1 MDHKTF
7 LASLE
12 LDEKAALTKRSDA
25 AGLQH
30 LALHMGAILC
40 FSFPIFFETM
50 LGWLFVLPLG
60 ILLVFLFTLLHE
72 TSHNTPFES
81 AWLNLWIGR
90 ICGFILFLP
99 PKWFQ
104 YFHFAHHRHTNDP
117 EHDPELEGG
126 KPETWPQYL
135 WHLTGIPVWHSHG
148 KMLLQNALGKTHA
161 SYIPQKRWHDVRL
174 ESLTMIALYVLVFA
188 VAWVFEARWV
198 LTCWLLPLLL
208 GQPFL
213 RLYLLA
219 EHGHCPPV
227 SNMFENTRTTFTSR
241 LVRFLA
247 WNMPYHAEHHAY
259 PAVPFHRLPELHQKT
274 QAHLAST
281 SSSYHAFHRE
291 YQRELR

>member
-1 MDHKTF
+1 LNHKTF
-7 LASLE
+7 LASLN

-25 AGLQH
+25 AGLRH
-30 LALHMGAILC
+30 LALYMGAIL
-40 FSFPIFFETM
+40 FFALPIYFDAP
-50 LGWLFVLPLG
+50 LWWLTVLPLG
-60 ILLVFLFTLLHE
+60 IFLVFLFTLLHE

-81 AWLNLWIGR
+81 TWLNLWVGR

-117 EHDPELEGG
+117 EHDPELADG

-135 WHLTGIPVWHSHG
+135 WHLSGLPIWWSHG
-148 KMLLQNALGKTHA
+148 QTLFQNAIGSVDA
-161 SYIPQKRWHDVRL
+161 VYIPEKRRCDVVREARL
-174 ESLTMIALYVLVFA
+174 MLALYVLAFGA
-188 VAWVFEARWV
+188 TFVFETRWV
-198 LTCWLLPLLL
+198 LTCWLLPLLV

-219 EHGHCPPV
+219 EHGQCLPV

-241 LVRFLA
+241 FVRFLA
-247 WNMPYHAEHHAY
+247 WNMPYHAEHHTY
-259 PAVPFHRLPELHQKT
+259 PAVPFYRLPEFHKKT
-274 QAHLAST
+274 QAHLAIT
-281 SSSYHAFHRE
+281 SQGYHDFHRE